1 MLDLATD
8 QDACKGVR
16 LSLTFTGSATKAAH

>member
-8 QDACKGVR
+8 QDACKNAVF
-16 LSLTFTGSATKAAH
+16 TFSFSGEGWRA